1 MKIGV
6 LALQGDFFRHEQ
18 VLSSLGLQSIK
29 VRYEND
35 LSLIDGLIIPG
46 GESTTMTKLLERKNL
61 FFSLKEFSKTHPI
74 MGTCAGL
81 ILMSKSCGDHRIKSL
96 GIMDIEVKRNA
107 FGRQI
112 HSFSHQID
120 MTTLNRVLYGTFI
133 RAPKITYVGPKV
145 EVIATFKNEPVAIRN
160 GIHLGLTF
168 HPELNDEPFFH
179 KLAFSEIST
188 FSSLSH
194 QAVTHAS

>member
-6 LALQGDFFRHEQ
+6 LALQGDFLKHEQ
-18 VLSSLGLQSIK
+18 VLSNLGLHSTR
-29 VRYEND
+29 VRYESD
-35 LSLIDGLIIPG
+35 LSSIDGLIIPG

-61 FFSLKEFSKTHPI
+61 FYSLKEFSKTHPI

-81 ILMSKSCGDHRIKSL
+81 ILMSQSCGDHRIKSL
-96 GIMDIEVKRNA
+96 GILDIEVKRNA

-112 HSFSHQID
+112 HSFTHQIELAA
-120 MTTLNRVLYGTFI
+120 LNRTIYGTFI
-133 RAPKITYVGPKV
+133 RAPKITYLGLKV
-145 EVIATFKNEPVAIRN
+145 EVIATFKKEPVAIRN

-179 KLAFSEIST
+179 KLAFSRMST
-188 FSSLSH
+188 FSSSSQ